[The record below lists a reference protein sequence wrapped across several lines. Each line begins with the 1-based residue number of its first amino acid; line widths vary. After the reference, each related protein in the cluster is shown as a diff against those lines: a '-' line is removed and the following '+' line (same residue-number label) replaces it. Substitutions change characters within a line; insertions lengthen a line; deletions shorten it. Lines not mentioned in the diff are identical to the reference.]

1 MIPRYQTKTMQAI
14 FCDESKYKT
23 WLLVEMAHLEAY
35 LEHKKV
41 PDDGL
46 MDRLITRAQKIDWH
60 KFIDEVE
67 HHEQDTRHDVIA
79 FLQTLEDTF
88 GKDARLIHVGL
99 TSSDIVDTAQA
110 VLIGQASKELEH
122 KLKHLITVLWRQAQ
136 KYRGVACLGRTHGQ
150 GAEPMTFGVKIL
162 SHLTELMRGYERLSL
177 AKEAC
182 LVGKLS
188 GAVGVYALTPPAIE
202 QQALKKLGLKPEVVA
217 TQVVARD
224 RHAALFSAMA
234 VLAGSIERLAVEI
247 RLLMHGQVKEIS
259 EPFFSKQKGSSAMPH
274 KKNPILSENLTGLMR
289 LVRAYAQ
296 ASLENQALWHERD
309 ISHSSV
315 ERVIIPDL
323 FHVMD
328 FALSRLTNLMAN
340 LVVDETR
347 MKKNLEAA
355 GDGLQSQAVMLALIE
370 KGLMRKAA
378 YELVQTAALSGQK
391 SFKDAL
397 TDAGISEHL
406 SQEELIK
413 IFSDTDTMRHEE
425 VLFDRVACLMNEK

>member
-35 LEHKKV
+35 LGHKKI

-46 MDRLITRAQKIDWH
+46 LGRLTTQAQKIDWQR
-60 KFIDEVE
+60 FVDAVE

-88 GKDARLIHVGL
+88 GEDARLIHVGL

-110 VLIGQASKELEH
+110 ILIGQATGAIEQ
-122 KLKHLITVLWRQAQ
+122 KLKQLIMVLWQQAQ
-136 KYRGVACLGRTHGQ
+136 KYRGVVCLGRTHGQ
-150 GAEPMTFGVKIL
+150 AAEPMTFGVKIL
-162 SHLTELMRGYERLSL
+162 SHLAELMRGYERLSL
-177 AKEAC
+177 AKEGC

-188 GAVGVYALTPPAIE
+188 GAVGVYALTSPAIE
-202 QQALKKLGLKPEVVA
+202 QRALTKLGLKPEVVA

-224 RHAALFSAMA
+224 RHAALCSAMA

-247 RLLMHGQVKEIS
+247 RLLMHGQVKEIA
-259 EPFFSKQKGSSAMPH
+259 EPFSNKQKGSSAMPH

-296 ASLENQALWHERD
+296 AALENQALWHERD

-328 FALSRLTNLMAN
+328 FALSRLTDLMAH

-347 MKKNLEAA
+347 MKKNLESA

-378 YELVQTAALSGQK
+378 YELVQTAALCGQK

-397 TDAGISEHL
+397 VDAGINEHL
-406 SQEELIK
+406 SQEELVK
-413 IFSDTDTMRHEE
+413 IFSSADLIRHEDA
-425 VLFDRVACLMNEK
+425 LFDRVACLVNEK